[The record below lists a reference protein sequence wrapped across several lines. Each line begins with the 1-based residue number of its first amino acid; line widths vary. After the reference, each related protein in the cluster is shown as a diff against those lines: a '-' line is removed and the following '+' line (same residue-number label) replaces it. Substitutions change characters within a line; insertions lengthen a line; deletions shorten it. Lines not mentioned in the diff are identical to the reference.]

1 MRISDGSSDV
11 CSSDLLRFSAVPL
24 TDLALE
30 ESDGS
35 GRLDTA
41 FRRQLLGLDRIAQ
54 LYPAVTAQSWFAD
67 RRPRRDQAGGPSG
80 SAADDRIAEID
91 CIWPPMRPG
100 GGWAYA
106 PLPHPG
112 LAPGRHGNP

>member
-41 FRRQLLGLDRIAQ
+41 FRRQLLGLDRIAK
-54 LYPAVTAQSWFAD
+54 LYPAATAQSWFAA
-67 RRPRRDQAGGPSG
+67 RRLRRDPAGGPS
-80 SAADDRIAEID
+80 
-91 CIWPPMRPG
+91 RPEERRVG
-100 GGWAYA
+100 KQCVSTCRAWWSPTTYKQKK
-106 PLPHPG
+106 
-112 LAPGRHGNP
+112 N